1 MMLEVQLG
9 HYLREESKMIVGIY
23 IWGTW
28 EDRMMKIKT
37 ALLVEEMM
45 KPDLSMLSLKYQQM
59 TQV

>member
-28 EDRMMKIKT
+28 KDRMMKIKT